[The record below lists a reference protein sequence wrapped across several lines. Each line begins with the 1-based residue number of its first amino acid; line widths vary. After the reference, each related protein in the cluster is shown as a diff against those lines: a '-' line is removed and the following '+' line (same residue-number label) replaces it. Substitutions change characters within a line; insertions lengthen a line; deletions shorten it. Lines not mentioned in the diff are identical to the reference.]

1 MATQSAAPPAR
12 PSDLTIVEPLCAIF
26 RRAIK
31 ASGQKYTP
39 ERAQIL
45 DLIVRKEGL
54 FEADELIEKLRGGSF
69 RVSKATVYRTIKLL
83 VDAGIIRR
91 VLVSKEQ
98 AHYQLVYGTS
108 PNDLLV
114 VVDTGEVIAIDVP
127 ELGAIRERI
136 CREHGLTPQGHN
148 LQIFALRKAAR
159 RV

>member
-1 MATQSAAPPAR
+1 MSTPSAAPAPG

-54 FEADELIEKLRGGSF
+54 FEAEELIDKLRGGSF

-98 AHYQLVYGTS
+98 AHYQLVYGTA

-114 VVDTGEVIAIDVP
+114 IVDEGEVIAIDVP
-127 ELGAIRERI
+127 ELAAIRDRI
-136 CREHGLTPQGHN
+136 CREHGLTAQGHN
-148 LQIFALRKAAR
+148 LQIFAVRKSK
-159 RV
+159 VK

>member
-1 MATQSAAPPAR
+1 MSTPSAAPAPAR
-12 PSDLTIVEPLCAIF
+12 SDLTIVEPLCAIF

-54 FEADELIEKLRGGSF
+54 FEAEELIEKLRGGSF

-114 VVDTGEVIAIDVP
+114 IVDEGEVIAIDVP
-127 ELGAIRERI
+127 ELASIRDRV
-136 CREHGLTPQGHN
+136 CREHGLIAQGHN
-148 LQIFALRKAAR
+148 LQIFAVRKPKTK
-159 RV
+159 